1 MKWYE
6 TYCRIASKIA
16 ALWLGIATEEE
27 KREVEAWKNER
38 TGRSELV
45 ENLLGQKDMVEN
57 DKELKR
63 FPVWEAWR
71 QAEKRL
77 GRPRKGLHLLVE
89 CCKYAAVLAILAGGG
104 YFLFRERPLEVK
116 VTKVGMPVFHSGTK
130 GARLILGDGKVVE
143 ITKDNRFQLAETDGT
158 IIRKD
163 SAGIVYSPVTS
174 AGDSLVYNKME
185 TLTGMEYTLA
195 LSDGSLVYLN
205 AETSVKYPVVFAEN
219 ERMVELDGEAYF
231 EVAKDASRPFIVRM
245 NGVDVKVTGTSFNA
259 RAYRNEGK
267 VVTTLIEGRVEVNG
281 KAIVPGE
288 QARYEVG
295 NGDLE
300 VAEVDVEHFVAWK
313 EGYFVFRNER
323 LEDVMRTLARWYKVE
338 YHFMDEASKDV
349 RIGARFGRYNDMT
362 PIIEMLR
369 ETELV
374 DVLQTNC
381 SLYIS
386 KRK

>member
-38 TGRSELV
+38 AGRSELV

-77 GRPRKGLHLLVE
+77 GRPRKGLRLLVE

-205 AETSVKYPVVFAEN
+205 AETSVKYPVVFGGS

-295 NGDLE
+295 DGDLE
-300 VAEVDVEHFVAWK
+300 VAKVNVEHFVAWK

>member
-38 TGRSELV
+38 AGRNELV

-71 QAEKRL
+71 QVEKRL
-77 GRPRKGLHLLVE
+77 GKSRKGLHLLVE

-300 VAEVDVEHFVAWK
+300 VAKVDVEHFVAWK

>member
-38 TGRSELV
+38 AGRSELV

-71 QAEKRL
+71 QTEKRL
-77 GRPRKGLHLLVE
+77 GKSRKGLRLLVE

-205 AETSVKYPVVFAEN
+205 AETSVKYPVVFGES

-300 VAEVDVEHFVAWK
+300 VAKVNVEHFVAWK

>member
-38 TGRSELV
+38 AGRSELV

-63 FPVWEAWR
+63 FPLWEAWR

-77 GRPRKGLHLLVE
+77 GRPRKGLRLLVE

-205 AETSVKYPVVFAEN
+205 AETSVKYTGVFGDS

-300 VAEVDVEHFVAWK
+300 VAKVDVEHFVAWK

>member
-38 TGRSELV
+38 AGRSELV

-77 GRPRKGLHLLVE
+77 GRPRKGLRLLVE

-205 AETSVKYPVVFAEN
+205 AETSVKYPVVFGES

-300 VAEVDVEHFVAWK
+300 VAKVDVEHFVAWK

>member
-38 TGRSELV
+38 AGRSELV

-71 QAEKRL
+71 QTEKRL
-77 GRPRKGLHLLVE
+77 GKSRKGLRLLVE

-300 VAEVDVEHFVAWK
+300 IAKVDVEHFVAWK

>member
-38 TGRSELV
+38 AGRSELV

-77 GRPRKGLHLLVE
+77 GRPRKGLRLLVE

-163 SAGIVYSPVTS
+163 SAGIVYNPVTS

-205 AETSVKYPVVFAEN
+205 AETSVKYPVVFGES

-300 VAEVDVEHFVAWK
+300 IAKVDVEHFVAWK

>member
-38 TGRSELV
+38 AGRSELV

-77 GRPRKGLHLLVE
+77 GRPRKGLRLLVE

>member
-38 TGRSELV
+38 AGRSELV

-71 QAEKRL
+71 QTEKRL
-77 GRPRKGLHLLVE
+77 GRPRKGLRLLVE

-163 SAGIVYSPVTS
+163 SAGIVYSPVTF

-300 VAEVDVEHFVAWK
+300 VAKVDVEHFVAWK

>member
-38 TGRSELV
+38 AGRSELV

-71 QAEKRL
+71 QTEKRL
-77 GRPRKGLHLLVE
+77 GRPRKGLRLLVE
-89 CCKYAAVLAILAGGG
+89 CCKYAAILAILAGGG

-163 SAGIVYSPVTS
+163 SAGIVYNPVTS

-205 AETSVKYPVVFAEN
+205 AETSVKYPVVFGES

-267 VVTTLIEGRVEVNG
+267 VVTTLIEGRVKVNG
-281 KAIVPGE
+281 KTIIPGE

-300 VAEVDVEHFVAWK
+300 VAKVDVEHFIAWK

>member
-38 TGRSELV
+38 AGRSELV

-71 QAEKRL
+71 QVEKRL
-77 GRPRKGLHLLVE
+77 GRPRKGLHFLVE

>member
-38 TGRSELV
+38 AGRSELV

-77 GRPRKGLHLLVE
+77 GRPRKGLRLLVE

-143 ITKDNRFQLAETDGT
+143 ITKDNHFQLAETDGT

-205 AETSVKYPVVFAEN
+205 AETSVKYPVVFGES

-281 KAIVPGE
+281 KTIIPGE

-300 VAEVDVEHFVAWK
+300 VAKVDVEHFIAWK

>member
-38 TGRSELV
+38 AGRSELV

-77 GRPRKGLHLLVE
+77 GRPRKGLRLLVE

-295 NGDLE
+295 DGDLE
-300 VAEVDVEHFVAWK
+300 VAKVDVEHFVAWK

>member
-77 GRPRKGLHLLVE
+77 GRPRKGLRLLVE

-300 VAEVDVEHFVAWK
+300 VAKVDVEHFVAWK

>member
-1 MKWYE
+1 M
-6 TYCRIASKIA
+6 
-16 ALWLGIATEEE
+16 GIATEEE

-38 TGRSELV
+38 AGRSELV

-71 QAEKRL
+71 QVEKRL
-77 GRPRKGLHLLVE
+77 GRPRKGLHFLVE

-288 QARYEVG
+288 HARYEVG

-300 VAEVDVEHFVAWK
+300 VAKVNVEHFVAWK

>member
-38 TGRSELV
+38 AGRSELV

-77 GRPRKGLHLLVE
+77 GRPRKGLRLLVE

-205 AETSVKYPVVFAEN
+205 AETSVKYPVVFGGS

-288 QARYEVG
+288 QARYEVED
-295 NGDLE
+295 GDLE
-300 VAEVDVEHFVAWK
+300 VAKVDVEHFVAWK

-323 LEDVMRTLARWYKVE
+323 LVDVMRTLARWYKVE

>member
-38 TGRSELV
+38 VGRSELV

-77 GRPRKGLHLLVE
+77 GRPRKGLRLLVE

-295 NGDLE
+295 NGNLE
-300 VAEVDVEHFVAWK
+300 VAKVDVEHFVAWK

>member
-38 TGRSELV
+38 AGRSELV

-77 GRPRKGLHLLVE
+77 GKSRKGLHLLVE

>member
-38 TGRSELV
+38 AGRSELV

-77 GRPRKGLHLLVE
+77 GRPRKGLRLLVE

-163 SAGIVYSPVTS
+163 SAGIVYNPVTS

-205 AETSVKYPVVFAEN
+205 AETSVKYPVVFGES

-300 VAEVDVEHFVAWK
+300 IAKVDVEHFVAWK

-323 LEDVMRTLARWYKVE
+323 LEDVMRTLAHWYKVE

>member
-38 TGRSELV
+38 VGRSELV

-77 GRPRKGLHLLVE
+77 GRPRKGLRLLVE

-300 VAEVDVEHFVAWK
+300 VAKVDVEHFIAWK

-338 YHFMDEASKDV
+338 YYFIDEASKDV

>member
-38 TGRSELV
+38 AGRSELV

-77 GRPRKGLHLLVE
+77 GRPRKGLRLLVE

-205 AETSVKYPVVFAEN
+205 AETSVKYPVVFGES

-300 VAEVDVEHFVAWK
+300 IAKVDVEHFVAWK

>member
-1 MKWYE
+1 M
-6 TYCRIASKIA
+6 
-16 ALWLGIATEEE
+16 
-27 KREVEAWKNER
+27 
-38 TGRSELV
+38 
-45 ENLLGQKDMVEN
+45 
-57 DKELKR
+57 
-63 FPVWEAWR
+63 
-71 QAEKRL
+71 
-77 GRPRKGLHLLVE
+77 
-89 CCKYAAVLAILAGGG
+89 
-104 YFLFRERPLEVK
+104 
-116 VTKVGMPVFHSGTK
+116 
-130 GARLILGDGKVVE
+130 VE

-205 AETSVKYPVVFAEN
+205 AETSVKYPVVFGGS

-295 NGDLE
+295 NGNLE
-300 VAEVDVEHFVAWK
+300 VAKVDVEHFVAWK

>member
-38 TGRSELV
+38 AGRSELV

-77 GRPRKGLHLLVE
+77 GKSRKGLRLLVE

-295 NGDLE
+295 NGNLE
-300 VAEVDVEHFVAWK
+300 VAKVDVEHFVAWK

>member
-38 TGRSELV
+38 VGRSELV

-77 GRPRKGLHLLVE
+77 GRPRKGLRLLVE

-205 AETSVKYPVVFAEN
+205 AETSVKYPVVFGES

-300 VAEVDVEHFVAWK
+300 VAKVDVEHFIAWK

>member
-38 TGRSELV
+38 VGRSELV

-77 GRPRKGLHLLVE
+77 GRPRKGLRLLVE

-205 AETSVKYPVVFAEN
+205 AETSVKYPVVFGES

-300 VAEVDVEHFVAWK
+300 VAKVDVEHFIAWK

-338 YHFMDEASKDV
+338 YYFIDEASKDV

>member
-38 TGRSELV
+38 AGRSELV

-71 QAEKRL
+71 QTEKRL
-77 GRPRKGLHLLVE
+77 GRPRKGLRLLVE
-89 CCKYAAVLAILAGGG
+89 CCKYAAILAILAGGG

-163 SAGIVYSPVTS
+163 SAGIVYSPVTF

-205 AETSVKYPVVFAEN
+205 AETSVKYPVVFGES

-300 VAEVDVEHFVAWK
+300 IAKVDVEHFVAWK

>member
-38 TGRSELV
+38 AGRSELV

-77 GRPRKGLHLLVE
+77 GRPRKGLRLLVE

-300 VAEVDVEHFVAWK
+300 VAKVDVEHFIAWK

-338 YHFMDEASKDV
+338 YYFIDEASKDV

>member
-38 TGRSELV
+38 AGRSELV

-71 QAEKRL
+71 QTEKRL
-77 GRPRKGLHLLVE
+77 GRPRKGLRLLVE
-89 CCKYAAVLAILAGGG
+89 CCKYAAILAILAGGG

-163 SAGIVYSPVTS
+163 SAGIVYNPVTS

-205 AETSVKYPVVFAEN
+205 AETSVKYPVVFGES

-300 VAEVDVEHFVAWK
+300 IAKVDVEHFVAWK

>member
-38 TGRSELV
+38 AGRNELV

-71 QAEKRL
+71 QVEKRL
-77 GRPRKGLHLLVE
+77 GKSRKGLHLLVE

-205 AETSVKYPVVFAEN
+205 AETSVKYPVVFGES

-300 VAEVDVEHFVAWK
+300 VAKVDVEHFVAWK

>member
-38 TGRSELV
+38 VGRSELV

-77 GRPRKGLHLLVE
+77 GRPRKGLRLLVE

-300 VAEVDVEHFVAWK
+300 VAKVNVEHFVAWK

>member
-38 TGRSELV
+38 AGRSELV

-71 QAEKRL
+71 QTEKRL
-77 GRPRKGLHLLVE
+77 GKSRKGLRLLVE

-300 VAEVDVEHFVAWK
+300 VAKVDVEHFVAWK